1 MLDTMTL
8 TKVVGSLCGAL
19 LVFLLGNWVAEEV
32 YHMGGIR
39 AKKSRNHTELFFKN
53 LKVPISIKNNK
64 NFEIKIRTLAKQK
77 WGVESEEFGEHAKQ
91 GFYTEQVGEYLS
103 MLSDIVYKID
113 NEIEYDLNK
122 IDRNEIPK
130 LRRDLG
136 IVFQDFQLLSDRT
149 VNENLKFVLK
159 ATGWTK
165 KEEISKRINDVLA
178 SVHLENYNNKMPH
191 ELSGGEKQRA
201 AIARSLLNNPKVIL
215 ADEPTGSLDPKKS
228 EKIIELLKEINEKG
242 TTVVI
247 ATHDYEIIKKF
258 NARIIKCSEKKLQ
271 EIGYH
276 IKTSILDTNKITNI
290 PQHRE
295 RIYIVGFRDKEKY
308 DKFNFDF
315 VEQEPGKICDMLEE
329 NVNDKYYYTNRF
341 KVFKE
346 IEKGITKNISENV
359 LYQYTCLIK

>member
-1 MLDTMTL
+1 MNKPIILLEGVNLYQDERL
-8 TKVVGSLCGAL
+8 LFDNINLSINKGDFIYLVGETGSGKSSL
-19 LVFLLGNWVAEEV
+19 V
-32 YHMGGIR
+32 
-39 AKKSRNHTELFFKN
+39 KSLYA
-53 LKVPISIKNNK
+53 
-64 NFEIKIRTLAKQK
+64 EIKISA
-77 WGVESEEFGEHAKQ
+77 GNIFVA
-91 GFYTEQVGEYLS
+91 
-103 MLSDIVYKID
+103 
-113 NEIEYDLNK
+113 NYDLNK

-271 EIGYH
+271 EI
-276 IKTSILDTNKITNI
+276 SIDELWA
-290 PQHRE
+290 H
-295 RIYIVGFRDKEKY
+295 
-308 DKFNFDF
+308 
-315 VEQEPGKICDMLEE
+315 L
-329 NVNDKYYYTNRF
+329 
-341 KVFKE
+341 
-346 IEKGITKNISENV
+346 
-359 LYQYTCLIK
+359 

>member
-1 MLDTMTL
+1 MNKPIILLEGVNLYQDERL
-8 TKVVGSLCGAL
+8 LFDNINLSINKGDFIYLVGETGSGKSSL
-19 LVFLLGNWVAEEV
+19 V
-32 YHMGGIR
+32 
-39 AKKSRNHTELFFKN
+39 KSLYA
-53 LKVPISIKNNK
+53 
-64 NFEIKIRTLAKQK
+64 EIKISA
-77 WGVESEEFGEHAKQ
+77 GNIFVAN
-91 GFYTEQVGEYLS
+91 Y
-103 MLSDIVYKID
+103 
-113 NEIEYDLNK
+113 NLNK

-136 IVFQDFQLLSDRT
+136 IVFQDFQLLSDRN

-271 EIGYH
+271 EI
-276 IKTSILDTNKITNI
+276 SIDEL
-290 PQHRE
+290 
-295 RIYIVGFRDKEKY
+295 
-308 DKFNFDF
+308 
-315 VEQEPGKICDMLEE
+315 
-329 NVNDKYYYTNRF
+329 
-341 KVFKE
+341 
-346 IEKGITKNISENV
+346 
-359 LYQYTCLIK
+359 

>member
-1 MLDTMTL
+1 MNKPIILLECVNLYQDERL
-8 TKVVGSLCGAL
+8 LFDNINLSINKGDFIYLVGETGSGKSSL
-19 LVFLLGNWVAEEV
+19 V
-32 YHMGGIR
+32 
-39 AKKSRNHTELFFKN
+39 KSLYA
-53 LKVPISIKNNK
+53 
-64 NFEIKIRTLAKQK
+64 EIKISA
-77 WGVESEEFGEHAKQ
+77 GNIFVA
-91 GFYTEQVGEYLS
+91 
-103 MLSDIVYKID
+103 
-113 NEIEYDLNK
+113 NYDLNK

-159 ATGWTK
+159 ATGWSK

-228 EKIIELLKEINEKG
+228 EKIIELLKEINVKG

-271 EIGYH
+271 EI
-276 IKTSILDTNKITNI
+276 SIDEL
-290 PQHRE
+290 
-295 RIYIVGFRDKEKY
+295 
-308 DKFNFDF
+308 
-315 VEQEPGKICDMLEE
+315 
-329 NVNDKYYYTNRF
+329 
-341 KVFKE
+341 
-346 IEKGITKNISENV
+346 
-359 LYQYTCLIK
+359 

>member
-1 MLDTMTL
+1 LENTL
-8 TKVVGSLCGAL
+8 LNVSNLTVKSKVNGITSTILNDVNITVNKGEVVGLVGKTGSGKSSL
-19 LVFLLGNWVAEEV
+19 V
-32 YHMGGIR
+32 
-39 AKKSRNHTELFFKN
+39 KSLYA
-53 LKVPISIKNNK
+53 
-64 NFEIKIRTLAKQK
+64 EIKISA
-77 WGVESEEFGEHAKQ
+77 GNIFVA
-91 GFYTEQVGEYLS
+91 
-103 MLSDIVYKID
+103 
-113 NEIEYDLNK
+113 NYDLNK

-271 EIGYH
+271 EI
-276 IKTSILDTNKITNI
+276 SIDEL
-290 PQHRE
+290 
-295 RIYIVGFRDKEKY
+295 
-308 DKFNFDF
+308 
-315 VEQEPGKICDMLEE
+315 
-329 NVNDKYYYTNRF
+329 
-341 KVFKE
+341 
-346 IEKGITKNISENV
+346 
-359 LYQYTCLIK
+359 

>member
-1 MLDTMTL
+1 MGKFTNTFQKMNKPIILLEGVNLYQDERMLFDNINL
-8 TKVVGSLCGAL
+8 SINKGDFIYLVGETGSGKSSL
-19 LVFLLGNWVAEEV
+19 V
-32 YHMGGIR
+32 
-39 AKKSRNHTELFFKN
+39 KSLYA
-53 LKVPISIKNNK
+53 
-64 NFEIKIRTLAKQK
+64 EIKISA
-77 WGVESEEFGEHAKQ
+77 GNIFVA
-91 GFYTEQVGEYLS
+91 
-103 MLSDIVYKID
+103 
-113 NEIEYDLNK
+113 NYDLNK

-271 EIGYH
+271 EI
-276 IKTSILDTNKITNI
+276 SIDEL
-290 PQHRE
+290 
-295 RIYIVGFRDKEKY
+295 
-308 DKFNFDF
+308 
-315 VEQEPGKICDMLEE
+315 
-329 NVNDKYYYTNRF
+329 
-341 KVFKE
+341 
-346 IEKGITKNISENV
+346 
-359 LYQYTCLIK
+359 

>member
-1 MLDTMTL
+1 MNKPIILLEGVNLYQDERL
-8 TKVVGSLCGAL
+8 LFDNINLSINKGDFIYLVGETGSGKSSL
-19 LVFLLGNWVAEEV
+19 V
-32 YHMGGIR
+32 
-39 AKKSRNHTELFFKN
+39 KSLYA
-53 LKVPISIKNNK
+53 
-64 NFEIKIRTLAKQK
+64 EIKISA
-77 WGVESEEFGEHAKQ
+77 GNIFVA
-91 GFYTEQVGEYLS
+91 
-103 MLSDIVYKID
+103 
-113 NEIEYDLNK
+113 NYDLNK

-271 EIGYH
+271 EI
-276 IKTSILDTNKITNI
+276 SIDEL
-290 PQHRE
+290 
-295 RIYIVGFRDKEKY
+295 
-308 DKFNFDF
+308 
-315 VEQEPGKICDMLEE
+315 
-329 NVNDKYYYTNRF
+329 
-341 KVFKE
+341 
-346 IEKGITKNISENV
+346 
-359 LYQYTCLIK
+359 

>member
-1 MLDTMTL
+1 MNKPIILLEGVNLYQDERL
-8 TKVVGSLCGAL
+8 LFDNINLSINKGDFIYLVGETGSGKSSL
-19 LVFLLGNWVAEEV
+19 V
-32 YHMGGIR
+32 
-39 AKKSRNHTELFFKN
+39 KSLYA
-53 LKVPISIKNNK
+53 
-64 NFEIKIRTLAKQK
+64 EIKISA
-77 WGVESEEFGEHAKQ
+77 GNIFVA
-91 GFYTEQVGEYLS
+91 
-103 MLSDIVYKID
+103 
-113 NEIEYDLNK
+113 NYDLNK
-122 IDRNEIPK
+122 IDRKEIPK

-271 EIGYH
+271 EI
-276 IKTSILDTNKITNI
+276 SIDEL
-290 PQHRE
+290 
-295 RIYIVGFRDKEKY
+295 
-308 DKFNFDF
+308 
-315 VEQEPGKICDMLEE
+315 
-329 NVNDKYYYTNRF
+329 
-341 KVFKE
+341 
-346 IEKGITKNISENV
+346 
-359 LYQYTCLIK
+359 

>member
-1 MLDTMTL
+1 MNKPIILLEGVNLYQDERL
-8 TKVVGSLCGAL
+8 LFDNINLSINKGDFIYLVGETGSGKSSL
-19 LVFLLGNWVAEEV
+19 V
-32 YHMGGIR
+32 
-39 AKKSRNHTELFFKN
+39 KSLYA
-53 LKVPISIKNNK
+53 
-64 NFEIKIRTLAKQK
+64 EIKISA
-77 WGVESEEFGEHAKQ
+77 GNIFVA
-91 GFYTEQVGEYLS
+91 
-103 MLSDIVYKID
+103 
-113 NEIEYDLNK
+113 NYDLNK

-165 KEEISKRINDVLA
+165 KEEISKRINNVLA

-271 EIGYH
+271 EI
-276 IKTSILDTNKITNI
+276 SIDEL
-290 PQHRE
+290 
-295 RIYIVGFRDKEKY
+295 
-308 DKFNFDF
+308 
-315 VEQEPGKICDMLEE
+315 
-329 NVNDKYYYTNRF
+329 
-341 KVFKE
+341 
-346 IEKGITKNISENV
+346 
-359 LYQYTCLIK
+359 

>member
-1 MLDTMTL
+1 MNKPIILLEGVNLYQDERL
-8 TKVVGSLCGAL
+8 LFDNINLSINKGDFIYLVGETGSGKSSL
-19 LVFLLGNWVAEEV
+19 V
-32 YHMGGIR
+32 
-39 AKKSRNHTELFFKN
+39 KSLYA
-53 LKVPISIKNNK
+53 
-64 NFEIKIRTLAKQK
+64 EIKISA
-77 WGVESEEFGEHAKQ
+77 GNIFVA
-91 GFYTEQVGEYLS
+91 
-103 MLSDIVYKID
+103 
-113 NEIEYDLNK
+113 NYDLNK
-122 IDRNEIPK
+122 IYRNEIPK

-271 EIGYH
+271 EI
-276 IKTSILDTNKITNI
+276 SIDEL
-290 PQHRE
+290 
-295 RIYIVGFRDKEKY
+295 
-308 DKFNFDF
+308 
-315 VEQEPGKICDMLEE
+315 
-329 NVNDKYYYTNRF
+329 
-341 KVFKE
+341 
-346 IEKGITKNISENV
+346 
-359 LYQYTCLIK
+359 

>member
-1 MLDTMTL
+1 MNKPIILLEGVNLYQDERL
-8 TKVVGSLCGAL
+8 LFDNINLSINKGDFIYLVGETGSGKSSL
-19 LVFLLGNWVAEEV
+19 V
-32 YHMGGIR
+32 
-39 AKKSRNHTELFFKN
+39 KSLYA
-53 LKVPISIKNNK
+53 
-64 NFEIKIRTLAKQK
+64 EIKISA
-77 WGVESEEFGEHAKQ
+77 GNIFVA
-91 GFYTEQVGEYLS
+91 
-103 MLSDIVYKID
+103 
-113 NEIEYDLNK
+113 NYDLNK
-122 IDRNEIPK
+122 IDRKEIPK

-228 EKIIELLKEINEKG
+228 EKIIELLKEINVKG

-271 EIGYH
+271 EI
-276 IKTSILDTNKITNI
+276 SIDEL
-290 PQHRE
+290 
-295 RIYIVGFRDKEKY
+295 
-308 DKFNFDF
+308 
-315 VEQEPGKICDMLEE
+315 
-329 NVNDKYYYTNRF
+329 
-341 KVFKE
+341 
-346 IEKGITKNISENV
+346 
-359 LYQYTCLIK
+359 

>member
-1 MLDTMTL
+1 MEKFTNTFQKMNKPIILLEGVNLYQDERL
-8 TKVVGSLCGAL
+8 LFDNINLSINKGDFIYLVGETGSGKSSL
-19 LVFLLGNWVAEEV
+19 V
-32 YHMGGIR
+32 
-39 AKKSRNHTELFFKN
+39 KSLYA
-53 LKVPISIKNNK
+53 
-64 NFEIKIRTLAKQK
+64 EIKISA
-77 WGVESEEFGEHAKQ
+77 GNIFVA
-91 GFYTEQVGEYLS
+91 
-103 MLSDIVYKID
+103 
-113 NEIEYDLNK
+113 NYDLNK
-122 IDRNEIPK
+122 IYRNEIPK

-165 KEEISKRINDVLA
+165 KEDISKRINDVLA

-271 EIGYH
+271 EI
-276 IKTSILDTNKITNI
+276 SIDELWA
-290 PQHRE
+290 H
-295 RIYIVGFRDKEKY
+295 
-308 DKFNFDF
+308 
-315 VEQEPGKICDMLEE
+315 L
-329 NVNDKYYYTNRF
+329 
-341 KVFKE
+341 
-346 IEKGITKNISENV
+346 
-359 LYQYTCLIK
+359 

>member
-1 MLDTMTL
+1 MEKFTNTFQKMNKPIILLEGVNLCQDERL
-8 TKVVGSLCGAL
+8 LFDNINLSINKGDFIYIVGETGSGKSSL
-19 LVFLLGNWVAEEV
+19 V
-32 YHMGGIR
+32 
-39 AKKSRNHTELFFKN
+39 KSLYA
-53 LKVPISIKNNK
+53 
-64 NFEIKIRTLAKQK
+64 EIKISA
-77 WGVESEEFGEHAKQ
+77 GNIFVAN
-91 GFYTEQVGEYLS
+91 Y
-103 MLSDIVYKID
+103 
-113 NEIEYDLNK
+113 NLNK

-149 VNENLKFVLK
+149 VNDNLKFILK

-271 EIGYH
+271 EI
-276 IKTSILDTNKITNI
+276 SIDEL
-290 PQHRE
+290 
-295 RIYIVGFRDKEKY
+295 
-308 DKFNFDF
+308 
-315 VEQEPGKICDMLEE
+315 
-329 NVNDKYYYTNRF
+329 
-341 KVFKE
+341 
-346 IEKGITKNISENV
+346 
-359 LYQYTCLIK
+359 